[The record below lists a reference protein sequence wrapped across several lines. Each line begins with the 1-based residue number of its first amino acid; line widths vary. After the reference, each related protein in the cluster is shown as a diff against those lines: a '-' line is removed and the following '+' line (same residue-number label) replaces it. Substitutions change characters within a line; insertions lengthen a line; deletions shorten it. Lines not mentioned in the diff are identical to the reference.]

1 MGSLL
6 VVEQHRQLI
15 GSTLKPEVLSL
26 KKKKK
31 CFKTHLKI
39 VWFKSP
45 HVEGT
50 KDIKFAERLY
60 SGF

>member
-6 VVEQHRQLI
+6 VVEKHRQLI
-15 GSTLKPEVLSL
+15 GSTLKPKVLSFQ
-26 KKKKK
+26 KKK